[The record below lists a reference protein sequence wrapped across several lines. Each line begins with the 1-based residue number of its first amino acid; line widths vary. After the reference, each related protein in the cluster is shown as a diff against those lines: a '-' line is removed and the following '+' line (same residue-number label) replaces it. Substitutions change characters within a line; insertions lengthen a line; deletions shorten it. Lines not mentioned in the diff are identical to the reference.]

1 MVMSHA
7 FRGKQAEIQLCK
19 GPELLNQS
27 SATIDAMD
35 RADKVQAPALTHMR
49 MQTHKHVPEH

>member
-7 FRGKQAEIQLCK
+7 FRGKQAEIRLCK

-27 SATIDAMD
+27 SATMDAMD
-35 RADKVQAPALTHMR
+35 GADKMQAPALTHMR
-49 MQTHKHVPEH
+49 MQTHKHALEH